1 VSFNLDTAQ
10 DGKPGTGFSPFAAY
24 CHAERSPMAARATP
38 QTGLCWDASEMPLNL
53 IYGPPNSG
61 RAGLVRLRFT
71 DALDRDPVLVVPTVD
86 DLYAF
91 ERELCQGGA
100 ALGGTVV
107 TFRGLFQTVLTAAGS
122 PPRAELT
129 RTQRLRA
136 ISVAVAA
143 RRYNLGPLRGSTA
156 RPGFPVAFGRLLDE
170 LQDSGQTPQDMEANA
185 GGPDGSAYLDDLAVL
200 FESYA
205 RLCGRLPRADPHGSA
220 REALELLRQSGG
232 FWRERP
238 VLLYGLDDLTGSQF
252 ELIRALANVT
262 EVTVAFPYEA
272 GNPALAARA
281 SLLERLRAIGVDS
294 ETKTEADPENT
305 PNRLLFHLER
315 NFGAAEP
322 NRREPGEGLVLMRS
336 AGERGEAEA
345 IAAEVARMLAAGVQP
360 GEIAVALRDPERR
373 GPLIASVLESY
384 GIGAALEA
392 EMPAAATAVGE
403 ALVSLLEAQFGTGGV
418 GSLLRFLRGPSGQ
431 AAQKVDWF
439 EQGIRRRRV
448 QSVGDALKLWQERY
462 GRLPD
467 DLTQIRRAGSRP
479 PAELMAAVGS
489 LAGTMASRP
498 LRGAEDGPPL
508 DATEEL
514 EMRAAGAISAA
525 MQELA
530 ELDQLA
536 PRPHELAVTIEA
548 LRFRAWSGP
557 AEGRVRIASPYRL
570 RAARFD
576 HVFVGSLQE
585 GEFPRRDGRED
596 PFLSDAQREAL
607 GLQPRRDTDAEE
619 RYIFHA
625 CLALPRRRLY
635 LSYRDSD
642 ENGVAESPSPL
653 LEDIRRLLGPPPSG
667 EGPDAV
673 QRSLTRGRDLAQ
685 VVHRAGDA
693 PSENELARAIAAH
706 GPGAN
711 VAEALAAVEAGSEVA
726 GRVSKRL
733 EAARAAEAATRAP
746 GPLTNPAVIDKLSAV
761 SAYGGT
767 TLEGVDLCSY
777 RWFVSH
783 ELEPQLIDPLPDP
796 LIQGG
801 LMHGV
806 LERLYRERPE
816 GDLLPR
822 PESLGAWLEA
832 GKRVVAEV
840 AAERRMGRDPSERAM
855 VRRVDGLLARFLAE
869 EAERETGFEP
879 WLLEARFGDEGASTR
894 PALEVETW
902 RLHGAIDRVDRNK
915 DGSILVL
922 DYKLAAEVTPLK
934 KLEEDAKLQLQ
945 LYVSAVAEQWGA
957 QPIGGLYMPLRGTS
971 ARRPRGAVMDEV
983 AGSLA
988 PYGLSHTDV
997 VDREGFEELLA
1008 DARRRADEIVARMR
1022 RGDIRRDPGPR
1033 NGLRGH
1039 DVCPFFCEFAPIC
1052 RRDRAPSSEGDDGQE
1067 DER

>member
-1 VSFNLDTAQ
+1 
-10 DGKPGTGFSPFAAY
+10 
-24 CHAERSPMAARATP
+24 
-38 QTGLCWDASEMPLNL
+38 MPLNL

-61 RAGLVRLRFT
+61 RAGLVRRRFA
-71 DALDRDPVLVVPTVD
+71 DALNRDPVLVVPTAD

-91 ERELCQGGA
+91 EHELCQDGA

-107 TFRGLFQTVLTAAGS
+107 TFRGLFQTVLTAAGF

-136 ISVAVAA
+136 ISVAITA
-143 RRYNLGPLRGSTA
+143 RRHNLGPLRGSTA

-170 LQDSGQTPQDMEANA
+170 LQDSGKTWEDMEADA
-185 GGPDGSAYLDDLAVL
+185 GGPDGSAYLDDLAAL
-200 FESYA
+200 FEGYA
-205 RLCGRLPRADPHGSA
+205 ALCGRLPWADPHRSA
-220 REALELLRQSGG
+220 REALGLLRQSPG

-238 VLLYGLDDLTGSQF
+238 VFLYGLDDLTGSQF
-252 ELIRALANVT
+252 ELIRALAAAT
-262 EVTVAFPYEA
+262 EVTVAIPYEA
-272 GNPALAARA
+272 GNHALAARA
-281 SLLERLRAIGVDS
+281 SLLERLRAIGVDT
-294 ETKTEADPENT
+294 ETRTEADPKNT

-315 NFGAAEP
+315 SFGAAEP
-322 NRREPGEGLVLMRS
+322 DRQEPDDGLILLRS

-345 IAAEVARMLAAGVQP
+345 IAAEVASLLACGVEP
-360 GEIAVALRDPERR
+360 GEIAIALRDPERR

-403 ALVSLLEAQFGTGGV
+403 ALVSLLEAQFGRGGV
-418 GSLLRFLRGPSGQ
+418 SSLLRYLRGPSGQ
-431 AAQKVDWF
+431 TAQNVDWF

-448 QSVGDALKLWQERY
+448 QNVDDALKLWRERY
-462 GRLPD
+462 GKLPD
-467 DLTQIRRAGSRP
+467 DLARIERAGSRP
-479 PAELMAAVGS
+479 PAKLLAEVAS

-498 LRGAEDGPPL
+498 LRGTEDGPSL
-508 DATEEL
+508 DAAEEL
-514 EMRAAGAISAA
+514 EMRGAGAISAA
-525 MQELA
+525 MMELV
-530 ELDQLA
+530 ELEQLA
-536 PRPHELAVTIEA
+536 PRPHELRAMIEA

-557 AEGRVRIASPYRL
+557 AAGRVRIANPYRL

-576 HVFVGSLQE
+576 YVFVGSLQD
-585 GEFPRRDGRED
+585 GEFPRRDGRDD

-625 CLALPRRRLY
+625 CLALPRQRLY

-653 LEDIRRLLGPPPSG
+653 LEDVRRLLDPPPSS

-685 VVHRAGDA
+685 VVHRVGDA

-706 GPGAN
+706 GPAAN
-711 VAEALAAVEAGSEVA
+711 ASEMLAAVGAGGEVA
-726 GRVSKRL
+726 ERVQQRL

-746 GPLTNPAVIDKLSAV
+746 GPLTNPAVIEKLAAV

-767 TLEGVDLCSY
+767 TLEGFDLCSY
-777 RWFVSH
+777 RWFVAH
-783 ELEPQLIDPLPDP
+783 ELEPQVIDPLPDP

-806 LERLYRERPE
+806 LDRLYRERPG
-816 GDLLPR
+816 GDRLPR
-822 PESLGAWLEA
+822 PESLTTWLSA
-832 GKRVVAEV
+832 GKRIVAQVAE
-840 AAERRMGRDPSERAM
+840 ERRMGRDPAERAI
-855 VRRVDGLLARFLAE
+855 VRRVSDLLVRFLTE

-879 WLLEARFGDEGASTR
+879 WLLEARFGDEAASSQ
-894 PALEVETW
+894 PALEVEGW
-902 RLHGAIDRVDRNK
+902 RLHGAIDRVDRDEN
-915 DGSILVL
+915 GNSLVL
-922 DYKLAAEVTPLK
+922 DYKLAAEVGSLK

-945 LYVSAVAEQWGA
+945 LYVTAVAEQWGA
-957 QPIGGLYMPLRGTS
+957 KPIGGLYLPLRGTS
-971 ARRPRGAVMDEV
+971 VRRPRGAVVDEA
-983 AGSLA
+983 AGRLA
-988 PYGLSHTDV
+988 PYGLSRTDLI
-997 VDREGFEELLA
+997 DREGFEELLA
-1008 DARRRADEIVARMR
+1008 NARRRADAIVARMR

-1033 NGLRGH
+1033 KGLRGH

-1052 RRDRAPSSEGDDGQE
+1052 RRDRAPSSEGDDNGE
-1067 DER
+1067 EER